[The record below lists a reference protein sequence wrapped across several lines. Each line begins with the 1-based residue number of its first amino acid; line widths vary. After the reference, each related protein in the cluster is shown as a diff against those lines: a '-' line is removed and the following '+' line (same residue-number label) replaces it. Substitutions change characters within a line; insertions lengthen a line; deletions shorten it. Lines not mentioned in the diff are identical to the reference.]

1 MRASV
6 SLAWGEPPIEV
17 GELTTLQGRTYFQY
31 AAEWDARGTLLDPFV
46 PFALEPRAVPRGR
59 RTPLLGILG
68 DSIPDGWGLKV
79 LHARARQR
87 GRTPESLLPEEL
99 LCMVGG
105 DGPGA
110 LTFAPTFDDTSNGLV
125 VELAA
130 LFDEAMALHRGSD
143 VDVAEA
149 LGRAAGPSGGARPKV
164 SLTLLASGDAI
175 AGSNTRE
182 VGAKRYIVKFP
193 TAEDG
198 ADYGSVE
205 LAYAEMARAAGI
217 DMPPT
222 RTFDLHGGRVRCFA
236 VERFDRPSDG
246 VRPHIA
252 SLAALLQSDFR
263 EDFTSYETY
272 LRVGYRLAPSQ
283 PELLEIYRRMVFN
296 VLACVRDDH
305 MKNFAFR
312 LPANGEWGVA
322 PAYDLVPLLDREHAT
337 TVRGKG
343 QGITRA
349 DLRAALAEV
358 LPVRAGI
365 LAQIEEQVAAGVSQW
380 QRAAAEWG
388 VTPARVRE
396 VQRAL
401 DRVHGE
407 VTGA

>member
-1 MRASV
+1 
-6 SLAWGEPPIEV
+6 
-17 GELTTLQGRTYFQY
+17 
-31 AAEWDARGTLLDPFV
+31 
-46 PFALEPRAVPRGR
+46 
-59 RTPLLGILG
+59 
-68 DSIPDGWGLKV
+68 
-79 LHARARQR
+79 
-87 GRTPESLLPEEL
+87 
-99 LCMVGG
+99 MVGG

-110 LTFAPTFDDTSNGLV
+110 LSYAPAFDDASNGLV
-125 VELAA
+125 VDLAA

-164 SLTLLASGDAI
+164 SLTVLPSGDAI

-182 VGAKRYIVKFP
+182 VGAKSYIVKFP

-205 LAYAEMARAAGI
+205 LAYAEMALAAGI
-217 DMPPT
+217 AMPPT
-222 RTFDLHGGRVRCFA
+222 RAFDLDGGRVRCFG
-236 VERFDRPSDG
+236 VERFDRPPDG

-252 SLAALLQSDFR
+252 SLAALLQGDFR

-272 LRVGYRLAPSQ
+272 LRVGYRIAPSQ
-283 PELLEIYRRMVFN
+283 PEMLEIYRRMVFN
-296 VLACVRDDH
+296 VLASVRDYH

-312 LPANGEWGVA
+312 LPAHGEWGVA

-337 TVRGKG
+337 SVRGKG

-358 LPVRAGI
+358 LPVRARV
-365 LAQIEEQVAAGVSQW
+365 LAEIEAQVAVGVAEW

-388 VTPARVRE
+388 VTRARVLE

-401 DRVHGE
+401 DRTYGE
-407 VTGA
+407 FVAA